1 MSPGALHA
9 GCSAGHMGSM
19 DNATWLNMWMP
30 RMWQRTLKRLVLE
43 KWREWNLDVSIVR
56 MCLSCDGLRSYFHS
70 KETSSSYL
78 NMFLQTRKP
87 KKNHEGS
94 YWSGIVWA
102 IIPWLSWPILA
113 IRLSFTVPRTATMLY
128 PRIFGWRCR
137 EGQGASRYWRM
148 SDQPS
153 QLLASEYPQHR
164 FDVVKDTSLY
174 FNVYILVLIL
184 IPLIPFI
191 PFTTLKNLSMK
202 GVVQNVQ
209 KPKEIKPSKF
219 LQVFQGPWSKLPP
232 LRGLSGLPGVWPSF
246 CTSVPSHVVL
256 SAQIQLFLGS
266 M

>member
-1 MSPGALHA
+1 
-9 GCSAGHMGSM
+9 
-19 DNATWLNMWMP
+19 
-30 RMWQRTLKRLVLE
+30 
-43 KWREWNLDVSIVR
+43 
-56 MCLSCDGLRSYFHS
+56 
-70 KETSSSYL
+70 
-78 NMFLQTRKP
+78 
-87 KKNHEGS
+87 
-94 YWSGIVWA
+94 
-102 IIPWLSWPILA
+102 
-113 IRLSFTVPRTATMLY
+113 
-128 PRIFGWRCR
+128 
-137 EGQGASRYWRM
+137 M

-232 LRGLSGLPGVWPSF
+232 LRGPSGLPGV
-246 CTSVPSHVVL
+246 
-256 SAQIQLFLGS
+256 
-266 M
+266 